1 MVEVK
6 NENYPWHYT
15 NLHKFSHVPYSL
27 ARQLPK
33 SFMFNALHFEYI
45 YENEIKKTVPL
56 ITTSKE

>member
-1 MVEVK
+1 MVEFK

-15 NLHKFSHVPYSL
+15 NLHKISHVPYFP

-33 SFMFNALHFEYI
+33 SFMLNALHFEYI

-56 ITTSKE
+56 IRASKK